1 MTNKT
6 HWERVYASKGP
17 SQVSWTQ
24 EVPRTSLEFIH
35 SFGMRKNAR
44 IIDVGGG
51 DSKLVDFLLNEG
63 YENITVLDISE
74 KALTR
79 ARNRLGRKAA
89 KVKWVSCD
97 ITDFNSDTTYDIWH
111 DRATFHF
118 LTTKGQVTKYLDVA
132 QRHVDRYMVIGTF
145 LAAGPSKC
153 SGLQVR
159 QYDERCLT
167 AELDKG
173 FEKLKCITE
182 DHITPFYTR
191 QNFLFCGFKRKFK

>member
-1 MTNKT
+1 M
-6 HWERVYASKGP
+6 
-17 SQVSWTQ
+17 
-24 EVPRTSLEFIH
+24 
-35 SFGMRKNAR
+35 
-44 IIDVGGG
+44 
-51 DSKLVDFLLNEG
+51 
-63 YENITVLDISE
+63 DISE

-145 LAAGPSKC
+145 SAAGPSKC

-159 QYDERCLT
+159 QYDERSLT
-167 AELDKG
+167 GELDKG

-191 QNFLFCGFKRKFK
+191 QHFLFCGFKRKFK